1 MSAQSFKI
9 KNPQDEHL
17 DVCVHGNIQNAMI
30 LSCHGMLAD
39 KESPKHTY
47 LTKTL
52 AKKNLAAARF
62 DFSGRGQSEGSL
74 YELCLS
80 KQISDLDAI
89 IDYFY
94 RQGVEYFGCFG
105 SSFGGTVSILAASR
119 DERIAALATLAASA
133 HPDEINMRHPQVAL
147 EFSQQGYMEI
157 PEGKIGPTFYEDLFA
172 YDVVRAISILR
183 IPTYI
188 LHGERDEVVPVADAM
203 DLGSAARHTRV
214 EVIPEADHRLSN
226 PVQQREIMNSICEF
240 FIETFSDI
248 THNH

>member
-1 MSAQSFKI
+1 MSTQSFKI
-9 KNPQDEHL
+9 KNPQGEHL
-17 DVCVHGNIQNAMI
+17 DVCVHGSIQNTMI

-52 AKKNLAAARF
+52 AKKGLASARF

-80 KQISDLDAI
+80 KQISDLDAVI
-89 IDYFY
+89 
-94 RQGVEYFGCFG
+94 
-105 SSFGGTVSILAASR
+105 AASR

-147 EFSQQGYMEI
+147 QFSQQGYMEI

-188 LHGERDEVVPVADAM
+188 LHGERDEVVPVADAL
-203 DLGSAARHTRV
+203 DLGSAARNTRV

-226 PVQQREIMNSICEF
+226 PVQEREIMNSICEF

-248 THNH
+248 NHNH